1 MVNGTI
7 RCYLELRSI
16 NELII
21 LLQSL
26 RSFAHALRP

>member
-7 RCYLELRSI
+7 RCYLALRSI

-26 RSFAHALRP
+26 TVSD